1 MVRFELYC
9 HTRILII
16 KYLTVMRGKAPNLR
30 KKEAGARY
38 ICTFGKNLNFSIQ
51 FVAFF
56 LFY

>member
-1 MVRFELYC
+1 
-9 HTRILII
+9 
-16 KYLTVMRGKAPNLR
+16 MRGKAPNLR